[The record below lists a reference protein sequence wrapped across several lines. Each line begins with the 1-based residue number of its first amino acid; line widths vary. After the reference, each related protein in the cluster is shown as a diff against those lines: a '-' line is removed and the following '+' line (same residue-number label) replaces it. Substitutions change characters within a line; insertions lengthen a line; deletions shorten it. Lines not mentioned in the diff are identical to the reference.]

1 MAGNSVV
8 ITVAGGK
15 SLEASVDPAF
25 GRAACFLLVD
35 ARTGEVLEAIDNP
48 ATDAAHGAGIRAAN
62 LVARTGAS
70 AVISGRFGPKAS
82 AGLRSLGVTMYELTG
97 ETTAGQALADLRSGK
112 LRPH

>member
-1 MAGNSVV
+1 MATNSVV

-82 AGLRSLGVTMYELTG
+82 AGLRSLGVTMYELSG